1 MRRTANVLLLTA
13 ILAIGVSGC
22 GVNEPENISHWDI
35 VADAFK
41 THGMDAAA
49 IKADIEA
56 KTHMMVESCEIVDGK
71 PVVILAPPMEEMLDE
86 SAFPTDYTPFGL
98 GASLLANIGLALRVL
113 SDRKKYRP
121 KPEVTTGNS
130 FVDTTLVHDKR
141 AAMEEGASSIT
152 GGSYAEVE
160 PQPAME
166 SVSVIDPVVGV
177 GDGVGDEVDEMIAKH
192 LPNSGSEIE
201 VKKK

>member
-121 KPEVTTGNS
+121 KPRTGYITTGSPSATVISVRDDDAATNDLPPGTGGR
-130 FVDTTLVHDKR
+130 FVDTTLVHEKR
-141 AAMEEGASSIT
+141 AAMESASVNL
-152 GGSYAEVE
+152 APVE
-160 PQPAME
+160 
-166 SVSVIDPVVGV
+166 
-177 GDGVGDEVDEMIAKH
+177 
-192 LPNSGSEIE
+192 E